1 VPYLIVSWLL
11 SALSLMIVAYV
22 VPGFVVRS
30 FGAALIASLV
40 LGLINST
47 LGLLLKILTLPLT
60 IVTFGFFLF
69 VINALMLRMA
79 SGLVA
84 GFAVASFGA
93 ALVGAVVLAVVSTVL
108 RHLVFAA
115 P

>member
-22 VPGFVVRS
+22 VPGFDVRS
-30 FGAALIASLV
+30 FGAALVASLA